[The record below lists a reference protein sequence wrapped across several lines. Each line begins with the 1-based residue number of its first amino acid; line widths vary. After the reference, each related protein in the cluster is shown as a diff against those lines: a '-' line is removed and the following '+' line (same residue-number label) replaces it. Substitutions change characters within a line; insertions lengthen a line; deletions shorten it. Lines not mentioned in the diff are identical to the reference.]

1 MNALKKQ
8 NGHGNTS
15 SDTAVSLKKGD
26 FTTPPRWSIF
36 SKEKRR
42 LEMQYFKTAVKQL
55 LLYLDAQVL
64 SRLYNGFFYYR
75 WANSI
80 FIKFTYLR
88 MGANRVPLF

>member
-1 MNALKKQ
+1 
-8 NGHGNTS
+8 
-15 SDTAVSLKKGD
+15 
-26 FTTPPRWSIF
+26 
-36 SKEKRR
+36 
-42 LEMQYFKTAVKQL
+42 MQYFKTAVKQL
-55 LLYLDAQVL
+55 LLYLDAQAL